1 MPNACYMPYY
11 VSDKCTGCGSCLD
24 VCPTDAMH
32 MENGLAVITME
43 CIDCGACP
51 RFCPEGAIKKQTVV
65 IAARGAKE

>member
-1 MPNACYMPYY
+1 
-11 VSDKCTGCGSCLD
+11 
-24 VCPTDAMH
+24 